1 MCCGVPVNVISITNI
16 NQAKS
21 DNHTF
26 IAATAA
32 TQEQALIAFQAAYPW
47 FDVSGGWGYW
57 LETKEGGTL
66 WIPANRERKMP

>member
-1 MCCGVPVNVISITNI
+1 MTINIIPITNI
-16 NQAKS
+16 REAKAP
-21 DNHTF
+21 NHTF
-26 IAATAA
+26 ITESAA
-32 TQEQALIAFQAAYPW
+32 TQAQALAAFQAAYPW